1 MGKRDYYDVL
11 GVAKKAS
18 DAEVKR
24 AYREKAK
31 KYHPD
36 HNAGDKDAEAKFK
49 EVQEAYEILKDKDKR
64 AMYDRVG
71 HADFGPGT
79 HAGEWRTAPGG
90 QRVYTYG
97 GGERGG
103 FDMGGFEDLLRN
115 FTGGGFGGGGFED
128 QFRGGPSSRASAPEP
143 PVDLDIRT
151 DAKVSFEQAI
161 HGTTIELQ
169 LTDDTGKKQSL
180 SVKIVPGVREGQ
192 TIRLK
197 GKGSTDGRNR
207 KGDVLI
213 TVRVGPHKYFRREG
227 FDIHL
232 DMPVTVAEAT
242 LGAKIDVPTMDGPT
256 TVTVPPGTPS
266 GSKLRLKDKGVLNPK
281 TKQRGHQYLNIQI
294 VPPKDLSDEQRQLFE
309 KIQSAAPHDPRAD
322 RGW

>member
-1 MGKRDYYDVL
+1 MAKRDYYDVL
-11 GVAKKAS
+11 GVSKKANA
-18 DAEVKR
+18 AELKR

-36 HNAGDKDAEAKFK
+36 RNAGNKGAEAKFK
-49 EVQEAYEILKDKDKR
+49 EVQEAYEVLKDKNKR

-71 HADFGPGT
+71 HTGFSPGT
-79 HAGEWRTAPGG
+79 HAGEWRTAPGR
-90 QRVYTYG
+90 QRVYTWDG
-97 GGERGG
+97 GQSGG

-115 FTGGGFGGGGFED
+115 FTGGGGGFQD
-128 QFRGGPSSRASAPEP
+128 QFRGGPSRRAADPEP
-143 PVDLDIRT
+143 RVNLDIKT
-151 DAKVSFEQAI
+151 DARISFEQAI
-161 HGTTIELQ
+161 DGTTIELQ
-169 LTDDTGKKQSL
+169 LTDDTGRKQSL

-197 GKGSTDGRNR
+197 GKGSTDGRSR

-213 TVRVGPHKYFRREG
+213 TVRISPHDYFRREG

-232 DMPVTVAEAT
+232 DVPVTVAEAT
-242 LGAKIDVPTMDGPT
+242 LGAKIDVPTLDGPT

-266 GSKLRLKDKGVLNPK
+266 GTKLRLKDKGVRNPK
-281 TKQRGHQYLNIQI
+281 TKHLGHQYLNIQI
-294 VPPKDLSDEQRQLFE
+294 VPPKDLSDEQKQLFE
-309 KIQSAAPHDPRAD
+309 KIQSAALHDPRAD

>member
-1 MGKRDYYDVL
+1 MAKRDYYDVL
-11 GVAKKAS
+11 GVSKKAS
-18 DAEVKR
+18 AAELKR
-24 AYREKAK
+24 AYRAKAK

-36 HNAGDKDAEAKFK
+36 RNAGNKDAEAKFK
-49 EVQEAYEILKDKDKR
+49 EVQEAYEVLKDKSKR
-64 AMYDRVG
+64 SMYDRVG
-71 HADFGPGT
+71 HTGFSPGT

-90 QRVYTYG
+90 QRVYTWDG
-97 GGERGG
+97 GQSGG

-115 FTGGGFGGGGFED
+115 FTGGGGGGFED
-128 QFRGGPSSRASAPEP
+128 PFRGGPGRRATAPEP
-143 PVDLDIRT
+143 PIDLDIKT
-151 DAKVSFEQAI
+151 DAQVSFEQAI

-169 LTDDTGKKQSL
+169 LTDDTGRKQSL
-180 SVKIVPGVREGQ
+180 IVKIVPGVRAGQ

-213 TVRVGPHKYFRREG
+213 TVRISPHEYFRREG

-232 DMPVTVAEAT
+232 DVPVTVAEAT
-242 LGAKIDVPTMDGPT
+242 LGAKIDVPTLDGPT

-266 GSKLRLKDKGVLNPK
+266 GAKLRLKDKGVRNPK
-281 TKQRGHQYLNIQI
+281 TKHQGHQYLSIQI
-294 VPPKDLSDEQRQLFE
+294 VPPKDLSDEQKKLFE
-309 KIQSAAPHDPRAD
+309 KIQSAGTNDPRAD